1 MEINLCC
8 SNVPEAVYLQNLMGI
23 DGVIVDLVKEI
34 TEAVSN
40 MITPLKANGEGNLS
54 EGDGKVQVEAKPQ
67 FSQRELAF
75 LWKLIPE
82 LIQL

>member
-1 MEINLCC
+1 M
-8 SNVPEAVYLQNLMGI
+8 PEAVYMQHLMGI

-40 MITPLKANGEGNLS
+40 MIKPLKADE
-54 EGDGKVQVEAKPQ
+54 EAEEDGKLQGGAKPQ

-75 LWKLIPE
+75 LLKLIPE
-82 LIQL
+82 LIQH